1 LCVFTGASVSSSSV
15 VGAVPLYDMFGQ
27 PTNGEPYP
35 IMDAAEWARF
45 RQHQAMVAAMPDIVG
60 DLPIRTGVLS
70 VLQHLGDM
78 SKLQPGQFNSR
89 FPALLEM
96 SNTGRA
102 ASQKLG
108 LELDKTIHGKIHLV
122 NSMESVAAYPVPSL
136 WEYLRLL
143 SLDEE
148 RRRTHSASVK
158 LPYGT
163 VSAERTT
170 PHFHAESCHS
180 QTGRGILSW
189 ALLQKLNDLSPA
201 EVLKFAQ
208 ELYNQVLDIHKAAVL
223 YETGADATTYN
234 IQSLL
239 TEKAVAVLLTYPR
252 RPGLPTLWQA
262 DSTNACSIPIEPVR
276 AKKRERAAESNVM
289 DDQLSV
295 GVTTISGIFLN
306 CHTNTKRC
314 YIILH

>member
-1 LCVFTGASVSSSSV
+1 MTGASISSSSV
-15 VGAVPLYDMFGQ
+15 IGAVPLFDMFGQ
-27 PTNGEPYP
+27 PTNGEIYP
-35 IMDAAEWARF
+35 IMDAAGWNRF
-45 RQHQAMVAAMPDIVG
+45 REHQAMVAAMPDIVG
-60 DLPIRTGVLS
+60 FLPIRTDVIS

-96 SNTGRA
+96 SNIGRA
-102 ASQKLG
+102 ASQRLG
-108 LELDKTIHGKIHLV
+108 LELDWTINGKIHLV
-122 NSMESVAAYPVPSL
+122 NSMQSVAAYPVPSL

-208 ELYNQVLDIHKAAVL
+208 ELYNQVLDIHRAAVM

-262 DSTNACSIPIEPVR
+262 DSTNACSIPMEPIR
-276 AKKRERAAESNVM
+276 AKKRERSAESAVM

-295 GVTTISGIFLN
+295 GVTTRSGDFSCCLV
-306 CHTNTKRC
+306 NTHS
-314 YIILH
+314 YSIILY